1 MNLRVA
7 ACVPLLLVLWS
18 GVAHAAQSNKELEER
33 ANEMEARL
41 AAIERANQVL
51 LQLQQQIESARQD
64 LRTLRGQVDELRH
77 DLDTQRQQQRDLYGD
92 LDRRLLIVENA
103 VMPVPRVPATSG
115 PTPAV
120 VGGPDVA
127 AGVPDAAAGMPD
139 AAAAAQ
145 AAEDLRAAD
154 EATVYSDAFAALK
167 AARYEEAVRGFQLY
181 LTKFPDGPRAD
192 YATYWLGESWY
203 VQKDYTNALKAFQGV
218 MSRYPGSRKAPDAL
232 LKVAYSQYELKAF
245 RNARA
250 TLQKVVAAYPGTEA
264 ARLAEQRLV
273 QMDAD
278 GR

>member
-1 MNLRVA
+1 MKLRVA
-7 ACVPLLLVLWS
+7 ACLPVVLVLWS
-18 GVAHAAQSNKELEER
+18 GLALAAQSNKELEER

-51 LQLQQQIESARQD
+51 LQLQQQIESSRQD

-77 DLDTQRQQQRDLYGD
+77 ELDSMRQQQRDLYGD

-103 VMPVPRVPATSG
+103 VMPVPRGPATAG
-115 PTPAV
+115 PAPAV
-120 VGGPDVA
+120 PGAAGPDVA
-127 AGVPDAAAGMPD
+127 AAAQDP
-139 AAAAAQ
+139 AAAAQ

-167 AARYEEAVRGFQLY
+167 AARYDEAVRGFQLY

-203 VQKDYTNALKAFQGV
+203 VQKDYTNALKSFQAV

-273 QMDAD
+273 QMDAE

>member
-1 MNLRVA
+1 MKLRVA
-7 ACVPLLLVLWS
+7 ACIPVVLVLWS
-18 GVAHAAQSNKELEER
+18 GLALAAQSNKELEER

-51 LQLQQQIESARQD
+51 LQMQQQIEATRQD

-77 DLDTQRQQQRDLYGD
+77 ELDTLRQQQRDLYGD

-103 VMPVPRVPATSG
+103 VMPVPRGPAPAG
-115 PTPAV
+115 ATPANAAPN
-120 VGGPDVA
+120 VGQDPT
-127 AGVPDAAAGMPD
+127 AAAPD

>member
-1 MNLRVA
+1 MNNRTA
-7 ACVPLLLVLWS
+7 AWVGAALLLWS
-18 GVAHAAQSNKELEER
+18 GLAPATQSNKELETR

-51 LQLQQQIESARQD
+51 VQLQQQVESTRQD

-77 DLDTQRQQQRDLYGD
+77 ELDTLRQQQRDLYGD
-92 LDRRLLIVENA
+92 IDRRLLIVENA
-103 VMPVPRVPATSG
+103 VMPSARGPAAA
-115 PTPAV
+115 PPPPV
-120 VGGPDVA
+120 DPA
-127 AGVPDAAAGMPD
+127 AGVVAVPAAGAD
-139 AAAAAQ
+139 AD
-145 AAEDLRAAD
+145 ELRAAD

-167 AARYEEAVRGFQLY
+167 AARYDESVRGFQLY
-181 LTKFPDGPRAD
+181 LTKYPEGPRAD

-203 VQKDYTNALKAFQGV
+203 VQKDYANALKAFQGV

-232 LKVAYSQYELKAF
+232 LKIAYCQYELKAF
-245 RNARA
+245 RNARV

-273 QMDAD
+273 QMDAE

>member
-1 MNLRVA
+1 MNLRIA
-7 ACVPLLLVLWS
+7 ALAPLVLVLWS
-18 GVAHAAQSNKELEER
+18 GLALAAQSNKELEER

-51 LQLQQQIESARQD
+51 LQLQQQIESSRQD

-77 DLDTQRQQQRDLYGD
+77 ELDSMRQQQRDLYGD

-103 VMPVPRVPATSG
+103 VMPVPRGPAAAG
-115 PTPAV
+115 PAPAV
-120 VGGPDVA
+120 PGAAGPDVA
-127 AGVPDAAAGMPD
+127 AAAQDP
-139 AAAAAQ
+139 AAAAQ

-167 AARYEEAVRGFQLY
+167 AARYDEAVRGFQLY

-203 VQKDYTNALKAFQGV
+203 VQKDYTNALKSFQAV

-273 QMDAD
+273 QMDAE

>member
-1 MNLRVA
+1 MKLRVA
-7 ACVPLLLVLWS
+7 ACIPFVLVLWS
-18 GVAHAAQSNKELEER
+18 GLAPAAQSNKDLEER
-33 ANEMEARL
+33 ANEREARL

-103 VMPVPRVPATSG
+103 VMPVPRVPAAAG
-115 PTPAV
+115 PAPAV

-127 AGVPDAAAGMPD
+127 AGVPD

>member
-1 MNLRVA
+1 MKLRVA
-7 ACVPLLLVLWS
+7 ACLPVVLVLWS
-18 GVAHAAQSNKELEER
+18 GLALAAQSNKELEER

-51 LQLQQQIESARQD
+51 LQMQQQIESTRQD

-77 DLDTQRQQQRDLYGD
+77 ELETLRQQQRDLYGD

-103 VMPVPRVPATSG
+103 VMPVPRGPAAVGT
-115 PTPAV
+115 TPANAAPN
-120 VGGPDVA
+120 VGQDP
-127 AGVPDAAAGMPD
+127 AAAAPD
-139 AAAAAQ
+139 PAAAAQ

-167 AARYEEAVRGFQLY
+167 AARYEEAVSGFQLY

-278 GR
+278 SR

>member
-1 MNLRVA
+1 MNPRIA
-7 ACVPLLLVLWS
+7 AFLPLVLSLWS
-18 GVAHAAQSNKELEER
+18 GLALATQSNKELEER
-33 ANEMEARL
+33 ANQMEARL

-51 LQLQQQIESARQD
+51 LQLQQQIESTRQD

-77 DLDTQRQQQRDLYGD
+77 ELETLRQQQRDLYGD

-103 VMPVPRVPATSG
+103 VMPMQRG
-115 PTPAV
+115 PAV
-120 VGGPDVA
+120 PVAPPANPAAVGA
-127 AGVPDAAAGMPD
+127 TD
-139 AAAAAQ
+139 AAAAAPG
-145 AAEDLRAAD
+145 AEDLRAED

-167 AARYEEAVRGFQLY
+167 AARYEEAVKGFQLY

-203 VQKDYTNALKAFQGV
+203 VQKDYANALKAFQGV

-245 RNARA
+245 RNART

>member
-7 ACVPLLLVLWS
+7 ACVPLLLLLWS

-51 LQLQQQIESARQD
+51 LQLQQQIESSRQD

-77 DLDTQRQQQRDLYGD
+77 ELDSMRQQQRDLYGD

-103 VMPVPRVPATSG
+103 VMPVPRGPATAG
-115 PTPAV
+115 PAPAV
-120 VGGPDVA
+120 PGAAGPDVA
-127 AGVPDAAAGMPD
+127 AAAQDP
-139 AAAAAQ
+139 AAAAQ

-167 AARYEEAVRGFQLY
+167 AARYDEAVRGFQLY

-203 VQKDYTNALKAFQGV
+203 VQKDYTNALKSFQAV

-273 QMDAD
+273 QMDAE